1 MERIIVMMDTGRSV
15 SADTAFWLA
24 KNGCR
29 VILVQKEPRLVQGIE
44 TIQLDLLDSMAV
56 QTFADQFDHL
66 DILVLGAPPCAEDG
80 PIGAVHDLDAMLEE
94 LVYLGRG
101 TGNLLEACLP
111 KLRKGMKRIACITEP
126 EGTHSLG
133 SDPGNLLRHQM
144 LAALNMLGKELFN
157 KLRPEGFTFRWF
169 CEGDV
174 SGPMCAG
181 EYLLAQLSYHP
192 DEAAIHSD
200 ENRLVIRDGAL
211 REIPW

>member
-1 MERIIVMMDTGRSV
+1 MNKLVLMIDTGRNASV
-15 SADTAFWLA
+15 SAAQWLE
-24 KNGCR
+24 KNGCT
-29 VILVQKEPRLVQGIE
+29 VLMLQKSPRPVPGIR
-44 TIQLDLLDSMAV
+44 TAALDLLNMQAV
-56 QTFADQFDHL
+56 QALADTYDYL
-66 DILVLGAPPCAEDG
+66 DMLVLGVPPCTEDG
-80 PIGAVHDLDAMLEE
+80 PIGTGHDLDAMLDQ

-101 TGNLLEACLP
+101 TANLVEACLP

-126 EGTHSLG
+126 EGSHFLG
-133 SDPGNLLRHQM
+133 CEAGNLLRHQM

-169 CEGDV
+169 CEGDTP
-174 SGPMCAG
+174 GPMGAG
-181 EYLLAQLSYHP
+181 EYLLARLSYHP